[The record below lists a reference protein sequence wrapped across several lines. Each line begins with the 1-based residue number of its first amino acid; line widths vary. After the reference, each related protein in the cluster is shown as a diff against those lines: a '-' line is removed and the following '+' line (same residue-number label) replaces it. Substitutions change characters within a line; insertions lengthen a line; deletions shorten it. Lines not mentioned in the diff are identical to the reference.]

1 MIISH
6 KKFAQRHE
14 FMSNLLKKGGA
25 ACQFYHDTY
34 RHNNFICLPNQ
45 LGSDID
51 WLHVDIHVF
60 YLVCLVSNSGIAHI
74 FPNNLDI
81 DCSSI
86 SYRKTYT
93 SCI

>member
-6 KKFAQRHE
+6 KKFAHRHE
-14 FMSNLLKKGGA
+14 FMSNLLRRDEA
-25 ACQFYHDTY
+25 ACQFDHDTY
-34 RHNNFICLPNQ
+34 RHNNVICRPNQ

-51 WLHVDIHVF
+51 WMHVDNHVF

-81 DCSSI
+81 NCSTI
-86 SYRKTYT
+86 SYR
-93 SCI
+93 